1 MAVAE
6 RGTDQT
12 SISPQWITPGR
23 ITPGRVT
30 QVANG
35 FSYLSLTS
43 FRNYREIGIETGLDR
58 GFGAVVL
65 TGRNGA
71 GKTNLLEALS
81 YLAPG
86 AGLRQATIAE
96 IEFRDAGNHPPVQ
109 SGDTQEN
116 FARQGGMAWAVHTR
130 YLSRGGEHALGTGR
144 DPLAQIAGRTGA
156 GRERRISRINGA
168 TIRSQASFAEILTV
182 LWLTPQMDRLFTEA
196 AASRRRFLD
205 RLVYGL
211 DPAHAA
217 RVAAYEQAMR
227 ERAKLLRGEGPAA
240 AASDM
245 NAWLSGLENEMAAQ
259 AVAIAAARLDA
270 SASLNAAMAEAKNAF
285 PQAELTVAGTVE
297 ASLDAMPALE
307 AEELLRNRLAAARV
321 TDGETGITQW
331 GTHRSDLV
339 VTLAGRHLGGAPL
352 RAGDCSTGEQKALLI
367 SIILAEA
374 RLSTRRR
381 GEAPVLLLDEVAA
394 HLDRARRDALFAE
407 LQALCAQCWL
417 TGTERDIFLPL
428 DGWAKFM
435 TAGDGRLLPE
445 TA

>member
-1 MAVAE
+1 MAVAG
-6 RGTDQT
+6 RGTDQA
-12 SISPQWITPGR
+12 SIAPQWV
-23 ITPGRVT
+23 TPGRVT

-43 FRNYREIGIETGLDR
+43 FRNYREISIETGLDR

-86 AGLRQATIAE
+86 GGLRQATIAE
-96 IEFRDAGNHPPVQ
+96 IEFRNAGNHLPIET
-109 SGDTQEN
+109 GHTQDD
-116 FARQGGMAWAVHTR
+116 FTKQGGMAWAVHAR
-130 YLSRGGEHALGTGR
+130 YLGLGGEHALGTGR
-144 DPLAQIAGRTGA
+144 DPLSQAHIGRGGT

-168 TIRSQASFAEILTV
+168 NVRSQASFAEILTV

-196 AASRRRFLD
+196 ASSRRRFLD

-211 DPAHAA
+211 DPSHAA

-227 ERAKLLRGEGPAA
+227 ERAKLLRGDGPAA
-240 AASDM
+240 ASGDM
-245 NAWLSGLENEMAAQ
+245 NAWLGGLESEMAAQ

-270 SASLNAAMAEAKNAF
+270 CASLNAAMAEAVGAF
-285 PQAELTVAGTVE
+285 PQAELTVAGAVE
-297 ASLDAMPALE
+297 VSLGAMPALE
-307 AEELLRNRLAAARV
+307 AEELLRNRLAAARG
-321 TDGETGITQW
+321 TDAETGITQW

-339 VTLAGRHLGGAPL
+339 VTLAGRHLGGTPL

-381 GEAPVLLLDEVAA
+381 GEPPVLLLDEVAA
-394 HLDRARRDALFAE
+394 HLDRSRRDALFAE
-407 LQALCAQCWL
+407 LQALAAQCWL
-417 TGTERDIFLPL
+417 TGTERDIFQPL
-428 DGWAKFM
+428 SGWAQFM
-435 TAGDGRLLPE
+435 TAGDGRLLPD
-445 TA
+445 AI

>member
-12 SISPQWITPGR
+12 SITPR
-23 ITPGRVT
+23 KVT

-43 FRNYREIGIETGLDR
+43 FRNYREIGLETGLDR

-81 YLAPG
+81 YLSPG
-86 AGLRQATIAE
+86 SGLRQATIAE
-96 IEFRDAGNHPPVQ
+96 IEFRNAGNHLAAQ
-109 SGDTQEN
+109 TGDSQDD
-116 FARQGGMAWAVHTR
+116 FARQGGIAWAVHAR
-130 YLSRGGEHALGTGR
+130 YRGRGGEHALGTGR
-144 DPLAQIAGRTGA
+144 DPLAQAHAGRGGA

-168 TIRSQASFAEILTV
+168 NVRSQASFAEILTV
-182 LWLTPQMDRLFTEA
+182 LWLTPQMDRLFTETTS
-196 AASRRRFLD
+196 SRRRFLD

-240 AASDM
+240 AGGDM
-245 NAWLSGLENEMAAQ
+245 NAWLAGLESEMAAQ

-270 SASLNAAMAEAKNAF
+270 AASLNAAMAEAVGAF
-285 PQAELTVAGTVE
+285 PQAELAVAGPVE
-297 ASLDAMPALE
+297 ASLGAMPALE
-307 AEELLRNRLAAARV
+307 AEELLRGRLAAARPG
-321 TDGETGITQW
+321 DAESGITQW

-352 RAGDCSTGEQKALLI
+352 RASDCSTGEQKALLI

-394 HLDRARRDALFAE
+394 HLDRARREALFAE
-407 LQALCAQCWL
+407 LQALSAQCWL
-417 TGTERDIFLPL
+417 TGTERDIFGSL
-428 DGWAKFM
+428 DGWARFM
-435 TAGDGRLLPE
+435 TAGDGRLLPDA
-445 TA
+445 T

>member
-6 RGTDQT
+6 RGTDQAD
-12 SISPQWITPGR
+12 ITPHQ
-23 ITPGRVT
+23 VT

-43 FRNYREIGIETGLDR
+43 FRNYREVGLDTGLEK
-58 GFGAVVL
+58 GLGAVVL

-86 AGLRQATIAE
+86 SGLRQASIAE
-96 IEFRDAGNHPPVQ
+96 IEFRNAGNHLAN
-109 SGDTQEN
+109 SGSPDEFT
-116 FARQGGMAWAVHTR
+116 RQGGIAWAVHAR
-130 YLSRGGEHALGTGR
+130 YLGRGGEHALGTGR
-144 DPLAQIAGRTGA
+144 DPLAQAQS
-156 GRERRISRINGA
+156 GRERRISRLNGA
-168 TIRSQASFAEILTV
+168 NLRSQAGFAEILTL
-182 LWLTPQMDRLFTEA
+182 LWLTPQMDRLFSEA

-227 ERAKLLRGEGPAA
+227 ERARLLRGEGPS
-240 AASDM
+240 ASGGDM
-245 NAWLSGLENEMAAQ
+245 NAWLSGLESEMAAQ

-270 SASLNAAMAEAKNAF
+270 VASLNAAMAEALGPF
-285 PQAELTVAGTVE
+285 PQAELAVAGSVE
-297 ASLDAMPALE
+297 ASLDSMPALE
-307 AEELLRNRLAAARV
+307 SEDLLRSRLMAARG
-321 TDGETGITQW
+321 TDAESGITQW

-367 SIILAEA
+367 AIILAEA

-381 GEAPVLLLDEVAA
+381 GEPPVILLDEVAA
-394 HLDRARRDALFAE
+394 HLDRQRREALFAE
-407 LQALCAQCWL
+407 LQALSAQCWL
-417 TGTERDIFLPL
+417 TGTERDIFQPL
-428 DGWAKFM
+428 DGWAQFM
-435 TAGDGRLLPE
+435 TAGDGRLLPD
-445 TA
+445 TR